1 MACINPDG
9 TLTKSAKAL
18 LQAIE
23 TPLSAEEI
31 SAAIGQPLFK
41 VRSSLREMGNAGL
54 IGENEGR
61 HQITDTGKEALALGG

>member
-18 LQAIE
+18 LQAIQA
-23 TPLSAEEI
+23 PLSPEDI

-41 VRSSLREMGNAGL
+41 VRSSLREMGNARL
-54 IGENEGR
+54 IAEREGR
-61 HQITDTGKEALALGG
+61 YQITDTGKEALALGG